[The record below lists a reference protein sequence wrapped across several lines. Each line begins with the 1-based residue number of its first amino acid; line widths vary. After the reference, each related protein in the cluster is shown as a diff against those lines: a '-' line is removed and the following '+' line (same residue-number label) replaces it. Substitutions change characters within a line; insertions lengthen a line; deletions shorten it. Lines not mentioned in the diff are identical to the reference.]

1 MGGAEMSL
9 INKMLRDLDARG
21 GDGARGDASS
31 QVRPVSHG
39 SRSGLSPLAIGA
51 GLMALV
57 VLGGGGFATWKYWR
71 GAQQPVSASI
81 PAAAQ
86 APQAAPVT
94 PVAQKNGPVAV
105 AAGDEGP
112 AVVAGNIPPE
122 AHRAAGEKMAREME
136 ERNAAARRAAGASG
150 AMAAGGAVGS
160 KPDASQRAPGDDT
173 GRLGKAAPE
182 RRAAASK
189 DGLAGRRDSAAASVA
204 RATRSASDGA
214 KQARSPAGGDRADAG
229 GAVSGAGNGAFGAA
243 GAEAGLSPQQKAEN
257 EYRRALVKL
266 QDARISEAMAG
277 LERALELDPRH
288 EAARQT
294 LVSLLV
300 ESGRNAEAIHH
311 LALAT
316 SLDPRQASMA
326 MLLARLQL
334 ENGGNALD
342 TLQRSLPYAETNAEY
357 RAVMAG
363 VLQRAG
369 RHKEAVEHY
378 QAAVRLQP
386 ANAVWWMGVGI
397 SLQAEKRNA
406 EAKAAFQRA
415 AESGRLAPELQSFV
429 ERRLQQLD

>member
-1 MGGAEMSL
+1 MSL

-39 SRSGLSPLAIGA
+39 ARGGLSPFVIGA
-51 GLMALV
+51 GVVALL
-57 VLGGGGFATWKYWR
+57 VLGGGGFAAWKYLR
-71 GAQQPVSASI
+71 SAPQPVSV
-81 PAAAQ
+81 PAPAVAR
-86 APQAAPVT
+86 APQAVPAQAV
-94 PVAQKNGPVAV
+94 VQKNGPVAA

-112 AVVAGNIPPE
+112 AVVAGDIPPE
-122 AHRAAGEKMAREME
+122 VHRAAGEKMAREME
-136 ERNAAARRAAGASG
+136 ERNAAARRAAGVSG
-150 AMAAGGAVGS
+150 AKAAGSMAGQELAALQR
-160 KPDASQRAPGDDT
+160 DAGDGT
-173 GRLGKAAPE
+173 GRSGKTAPE
-182 RRAAASK
+182 RQAVTSK
-189 DGLAGRRDSAAASVA
+189 NGLAGRRDGAAASASRVSRGA
-204 RATRSASDGA
+204 AGEAKQGRSAAGA
-214 KQARSPAGGDRADAG
+214 AGAA
-229 GAVSGAGNGAFGAA
+229 AA
-243 GAEAGLSPQQKAEN
+243 GAEAGAGANSAAGAEVGLSPQQKAEN
-257 EYRRALVKL
+257 EYRRALAKL
-266 QDARISEAMAG
+266 QDARVSEALAG
-277 LERALELDPRH
+277 LERALELNPRH

-294 LVSLLV
+294 LVGLLI

-334 ENGGNALD
+334 ENGGNALE
-342 TLQRSLPYAETNAEY
+342 TLQRSLPYAEANAEY

-369 RHKEAVEHY
+369 RQKEAAEHY

-386 ANAVWWMGVGI
+386 ANAVWWMGLGI
-397 SLQAEKRNA
+397 SLQADKRNA

-429 ERRLQQLD
+429 ERRLQQLN

>member
-1 MGGAEMSL
+1 MSL

-31 QVRPVSHG
+31 QVRPVNHG

-57 VLGGGGFATWKYWR
+57 VLGGGGFAAWKYWR
-71 GAQQPVSASI
+71 GAQQPVSAPM
-81 PAAAQ
+81 PAAVQ

-150 AMAAGGAVGS
+150 AMAAGGAVGNE
-160 KPDASQRAPGDDT
+160 PGVSQRA
-173 GRLGKAAPE
+173 
-182 RRAAASK
+182 
-189 DGLAGRRDSAAASVA
+189 AAASVS
-204 RATRSASDGA
+204 RAKRSASGGE
-214 KQARSPAGGDRADAG
+214 KQSRPTAGGDRADAG
-229 GAVSGAGNGAFGAA
+229 GAVSGAGTGAFGAA

-316 SLDPRQASMA
+316 SLDPRQSSMA

-334 ENGGNALD
+334 ENGGNALE

-363 VLQRAG
+363 ILQRAG
-369 RHKEAVEHY
+369 RHKEAAEHY

-386 ANAVWWMGVGI
+386 ANAIWWMGLGI